1 MLPAFALSW
10 YGNEEGAS
18 APSFPA
24 ATILAVGVTCRA
36 GGALT
41 VSVATRV
48 VFPWPF
54 VVLLKLMLLTYV
66 LGARLFAFEFTV
78 NVTVV
83 PEEVAVPEVE
93 EGVSQGG
100 TLDIE

>member
-1 MLPAFALSW
+1 
-10 YGNEEGAS
+10 
-18 APSFPA
+18 
-24 ATILAVGVTCRA
+24 
-36 GGALT
+36 

-48 VFPWPF
+48 VFPWPL

-66 LGARLFAFEFTV
+66 FGARLFAFEFTV

-83 PEEVAVPEVE
+83 GEEEETVPEVE
-93 EGVSQGG
+93 DAVSQFG